1 MTLISATHADRA
13 AVETRDQFIAAALTG
28 LCSGL
33 FPLQQTVGADEYERI
48 AEQAIRLA
56 DATMRLRA
64 DPSFLEKRP

>member
-1 MTLISATHADRA
+1 MTMINASHIDHAT
-13 AVETRDQFIAAALTG
+13 VETRDQFVAAALCG

-56 DATMRLRA
+56 DAVMRLRA
-64 DPSFLEKRP
+64 DPTLLKE